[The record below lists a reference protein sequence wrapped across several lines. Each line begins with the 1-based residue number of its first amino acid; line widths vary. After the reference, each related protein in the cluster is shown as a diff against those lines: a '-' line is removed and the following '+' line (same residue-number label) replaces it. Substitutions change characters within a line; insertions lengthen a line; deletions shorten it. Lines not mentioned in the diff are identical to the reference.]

1 MPSARTVWSQ
11 TPRQKQGLPTVTREG
26 RSPGDR
32 GPREHS
38 PGRLCLL
45 CFKPPSAVAEI
56 YSQQATPG
64 CQQAPRGPR
73 QLQFGPDL
81 HPCAGSAQ
89 GGGAGNKGTGSGLG
103 GAEGEEASVLQ
114 EGGGGDHIP
123 GPPAKVTPLT
133 PVFCPWGLRGGAK
146 GPRRSPSLLLPPQR
160 AQEGRGQPALGMH
173 GALGQECPPASQER
187 GSGVQLMLSWGGSC
201 GGGESATQDL

>member
-1 MPSARTVWSQ
+1 M
-11 TPRQKQGLPTVTREG
+11 TREG

-114 EGGGGDHIP
+114 EGGGGDCIP
-123 GPPAKVTPLT
+123 GPPGKGHPTDPCVLPLGT
-133 PVFCPWGLRGGAK
+133 
-146 GPRRSPSLLLPPQR
+146 
-160 AQEGRGQPALGMH
+160 EGRGQGTTKRPLPPFTSSESPGGQ
-173 GALGQECPPASQER
+173 GATSPGHAWSP
-187 GSGVQLMLSWGGSC
+187 GSGMPACLPGAGLRS
-201 GGGESATQDL
+201 SAHAELGWELRWW